1 MLQVYGQD
9 VSEEEFILRMWNA
22 LGKYK
27 TSEEDIK
34 KVNEG
39 TLKIYRCGGLKMYH
53 AMIKLFNVNDL
64 HKIHESY
71 KRINNSD
78 IVVAKD
84 TYRFSSRYKVH
95 YCQYCGN
102 PCDQYYMIRH
112 AKTLWLFVDYGCLLK
127 IIDGCNQLTVYFK
140 GKNIKV
146 QSYKL
151 FLISTIIIPDIM
163 THIINYTKLLNFI

>member
-39 TLKIYRCGGLKMYH
+39 TLKIYECQSLKMYH

-64 HKIHESY
+64 HKIHQSY

-78 IVVAKD
+78 IVVA
-84 TYRFSSRYKVH
+84 TSFR
-95 YCQYCGN
+95 C
-102 PCDQYYMIRH
+102 
-112 AKTLWLFVDYGCLLK
+112 ALLK
-127 IIDGCNQLTVYFK
+127 
-140 GKNIKV
+140 
-146 QSYKL
+146 
-151 FLISTIIIPDIM
+151 
-163 THIINYTKLLNFI
+163 